1 MLGWVVKK
9 MFLQTYEDDGDKM
22 TGGSPRSES
31 PSPAPSE
38 GLVYGQNMRVTVC
51 ANQGG
56 RKYMED
62 RVHIHCARK
71 EDGEIDYV
79 FVAVYDGHGGAEASE
94 YARRHL
100 LDAIVGNELFQS
112 DSDDQVLE
120 AIRQGFVDT
129 HHAMWKVVGTS
140 AFLVRVVFL
149 LARKCTCITREVL

>member
-1 MLGWVVKK
+1 
-9 MFLQTYEDDGDKM
+9 M

-38 GLVYGQNMRVTVC
+38 GLVYGQNLRVTVC

-62 RVHIHCARK
+62 RVHIHCERK
-71 EDGEIDYV
+71 DDGQIDYV

-100 LDAIVGNELFQS
+100 LSAIVSNELFRS
-112 DSDDQVLE
+112 DNDDQVLA

-129 HHAMWKVVGTS
+129 HHAMWKVVGMS
-140 AFLVRVVFL
+140 LVVFL
-149 LARKCTCITREVL
+149 FDAV